1 MLPVYLSSLAI
12 EELEIATI
20 QNEVIERHETIN
32 DALAISVFVDNI
44 QTVISDIETTDPNVT
59 SVTMQSINLA
69 IESICQNLG
78 ANHKR
83 YFSFSSTLSIEKY
96 RTVSLEDMKLFVND
110 LWKKIKDSVNELW
123 KKIGEFWSDNF
134 ASLNKIKASLE
145 SVLDQV
151 NNKYNRNEQILSE
164 KVDDHILVNF
174 NNGEDITDRTLISFV
189 SAHYHNFN
197 TIDELVKHTKYFNK
211 HVRCISQSEL
221 DTDLTDV
228 LEHICKEFTTHTF
241 KLGTERTPMVTGEY
255 ITVDY
260 IIVEGETDIELDS
273 STNKIDQDENRKI
286 YLVNKSNLKTVI
298 LKTLDIIKETMRYK
312 EIHKQ
317 LQDEFNQ
324 VTKTY
329 DEHIN
334 KNGLIIDYDDISQ
347 KKTKLMTNC
356 KKTIRLIY
364 RINSSIPK
372 LMGTMIM
379 SNVKLARSVGT
390 YAHFCLSH

>member
-1 MLPVYLSSLAI
+1 MPPVYLSNLAI

-32 DALAISVFVDNI
+32 DALATSVFADNI
-44 QTVISDIETTDPNVT
+44 QSVISDIEVSNPEMTT
-59 SVTMQSINLA
+59 VTMQSINLA
-69 IESICQNLG
+69 IESICKNLG
-78 ANHKR
+78 ANPNR
-83 YFSFSSTLSIEKY
+83 YFSLSNNISIEQYK
-96 RTVSLEDMKLFVND
+96 TISLEDMKLFVND

-123 KKIGEFWSDNF
+123 KKIAEFWNDNF

-145 SVLDQV
+145 AALDQV
-151 NNKYNRNEQILSE
+151 NTQYNRNEQTLSS
-164 KVDDHILVNF
+164 KIDNHILINF
-174 NNGEDITDRTLISFV
+174 NNGDDITDRTLISFV
-189 SAHYHNFN
+189 GAHYHNFN

-211 HVRCISQSEL
+211 HIRSITQSEL
-221 DTDLTDV
+221 DTEITDI
-228 LEHICKEFTTHTF
+228 LEHICKDFTTHTF
-241 KLGTERTPMVTGEY
+241 KLGTERAPMVTGEY
-255 ITVDY
+255 IAIDY
-260 IIVEGETDIELDS
+260 IMVKSETDIELDS
-273 STNKIDQDENRKI
+273 TTNKIDQDENRKI

-312 EIHKQ
+312 EIQKQ

-329 DEHIN
+329 DDHIS
-334 KNGLIIDYDDISQ
+334 KNGLIIDYDDMNN
-347 KKTKLMTNC
+347 KKTKLMVNC
-356 KKTIRLIY
+356 KNIIRLIY

-390 YAHFCLSH
+390 YTHFCLTN